1 VARSGPRGRYAALQ
15 LLTRSGHSEQA
26 AQIGG
31 HNHARENVALPTKKL
46 LAIRRQPLRNPDIAT
61 AFKTGGLVLQ
71 SAEPANPIGSV
82 LTRRFNEVGDIVR
95 VGRGTWGLQEWYPN
109 VSFKRKG
116 TSKGPN
122 GEVTEKDELED
133 LM

>member
-1 VARSGPRGRYAALQ
+1 M
-15 LLTRSGHSEQA
+15 
-26 AQIGG
+26 
-31 HNHARENVALPTKKL
+31 
-46 LAIRRQPLRNPDIAT
+46 
-61 AFKTGGLVLQ
+61 
-71 SAEPANPIGSV
+71 